1 MLKMPLE
8 GQGKISTYF
17 FKGKNIMREI
27 IIFATKIN
35 SATLRLS
42 VISAF
47 LCSLFENVRFLTSN
61 LRAVNLTI
69 AVKWTVDN
77 FSLFVAY
84 VFHLGRSVAPGNNF
98 TSIFAH
104 PWRRKNDFLWAEFY
118 FALDAHKW
126 FHSSKVVTFGRKLF
140 CIWNRR
146 EVFGCW
152 CNLIIMRRTWDAVCS

>member
-1 MLKMPLE
+1 
-8 GQGKISTYF
+8 
-17 FKGKNIMREI
+17 MREI

-47 LCSLFENVRFLTSN
+47 LCSLFENIRFLTPN
-61 LRAVNLTI
+61 LRGVNLMI

-84 VFHLGRSVAPGNNF
+84 VFHLSRSVAPGNNY

-104 PWRRKNDFLWAEFY
+104 P
-118 FALDAHKW
+118 
-126 FHSSKVVTFGRKLF
+126 
-140 CIWNRR
+140 
-146 EVFGCW
+146 
-152 CNLIIMRRTWDAVCS
+152 

>member
-1 MLKMPLE
+1 
-8 GQGKISTYF
+8 
-17 FKGKNIMREI
+17 MREI

-104 PWRRKNDFLWAEFY
+104 P
-118 FALDAHKW
+118 
-126 FHSSKVVTFGRKLF
+126 
-140 CIWNRR
+140 
-146 EVFGCW
+146 
-152 CNLIIMRRTWDAVCS
+152 